1 MDASWCFH
9 YVSLSLIFVDGITRS
24 PLFLYLFDT
33 NAPLH
38 HNMSMRLSVNL
49 EPDVYALAKSL
60 AKADD
65 VSVSAVINRQLRDS
79 FFGVKDTTFV
89 KNGLL
94 VSRSKIQITRA
105 MVQQVSEDDE

>member
-1 MDASWCFH
+1 
-9 YVSLSLIFVDGITRS
+9 
-24 PLFLYLFDT
+24 
-33 NAPLH
+33 
-38 HNMSMRLSVNL
+38 MRFSINH

-65 VSVSAVINRQLRDS
+65 VSVSAEINRQLRDS

-94 VSRSKIQITRA
+94 VSRSKIQVTRA
-105 MVQQVSEDDE
+105 IVQQVLEDEE